1 MGRYHLNF
9 FDCSGALD
17 ARFTLNSISDQAV
30 QEIATTMLSNTQYS
44 FVEVFDNRN
53 LLYLLGRAVERLS
66 A

>member
-9 FDCSGALD
+9 FDCSGSVD
-17 ARFTLNSISDQAV
+17 ARFTLNSISDDAV
-30 QEIATTMLSNTQYS
+30 HEVAVTMLSNTRYS

-53 LLYLLGRAVERLS
+53 LLYLLGRAAERLS

>member
-9 FDCSGALD
+9 FDCGGTLD
-17 ARFTLNSISDQAV
+17 ARLTLNSISDEAV
-30 QEIATTMLSNTQYS
+30 HEIAATMLSNTRYS

-53 LLYLLGRAVERLS
+53 LLYLLGRAAERMS